1 MKLEY
6 VNFALDDRL
15 TLFVELPVEDLKGT
29 KLGIIEQK
37 VKEHNLLSH
46 HGSLQTFTY

>member
-15 TLFVELPVEDLKGT
+15 TFFVELPVEDLKGT
-29 KLGIIEQK
+29 KLGI
-37 VKEHNLLSH
+37 
-46 HGSLQTFTY
+46 T